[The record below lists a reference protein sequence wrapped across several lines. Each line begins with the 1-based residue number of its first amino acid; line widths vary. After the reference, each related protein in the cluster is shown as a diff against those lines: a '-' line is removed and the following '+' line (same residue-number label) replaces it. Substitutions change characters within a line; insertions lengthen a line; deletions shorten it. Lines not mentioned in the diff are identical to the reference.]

1 MAAGAIVDVGLVG
14 LAAYLIG
21 AIPFSYIAGKTF
33 ARIDLREHG
42 SGNLGASN
50 TFRLLGSRIA
60 VAVLAGDVAKGF
72 VPVFL
77 ASWMAPYDSVPA
89 HWLMLVAA
97 LMAVLG
103 HMFSP
108 YVRFSGGKGVATT
121 TGAFLALSPAALGV
135 TFIVFAAVFAARRIV
150 SLASISSAAALPI
163 VVFALD
169 RTGVSKA
176 HWSLLTVSILIAVV
190 MLVKH
195 HSNIKRLLAG
205 EEPALQRT
213 RR

>member
-1 MAAGAIVDVGLVG
+1 MAGEQIIDIVVV
-14 LAAYLIG
+14 AVASYLIG
-21 AIPFSYIAGKTF
+21 AVPFSYLAGKAF
-33 ARIDLREHG
+33 AGLDLRRHG

-50 TFRLLGSRIA
+50 TFRLLGPRIA
-60 VAVLAGDVAKGF
+60 VAVLIGDVAKGF
-72 VPVFL
+72 VPVFF
-77 ASWMAPYDSVPA
+77 AGAIAPRGVMPV

-97 LMAVLG
+97 FFAVLG

-121 TGAFLALSPAALGV
+121 TGAFLALSPIAIGA
-135 TFIVFAAVFAARRIV
+135 TFVIFILVFAARRIV
-150 SLASISSAAALPI
+150 SLASITSAAALP
-163 VVFALD
+163 VVVLVLD
-169 RTGVSKA
+169 RTGLSRS
-176 HWSLLTVSILIAVV
+176 HWSLLAVSILIAVV
-190 MLVKH
+190 MLAKH